1 VLQALIILWLRV
13 EAVAGNQL
21 QEVLRELEVVVQV
34 GIELVQG
41 CQLLLGLTIPSQLA
55 RVV

>member
-1 VLQALIILWLRV
+1 VLIILWLLV
-13 EAVAGNQL
+13 GVVAGNQL